1 MATPAQSLPLLPSA
15 SAMPALRIDFISDVV
30 CPWCAIGL
38 YSLEAAA
45 ARIPGLTL
53 DLHFHPF
60 ELNPGMGPEGQD
72 IEEHLA
78 QKYGASPDQLAGTR
92 QAIRERGAA
101 LGFDFR
107 MEARSRIYNTRDAHR
122 LLHWAGEDF
131 DAATQRRLK
140 VALLHAYFTEGRNVS
155 DTAVLLDVAMAAG
168 LPEAPARELLASR
181 RFDADIAAAE
191 AEVQRQGIR
200 GVPAIVVN
208 QRHLIQGGQPV
219 EVFEQMLRQ
228 VTNQD
233 APSPA

>member
-1 MATPAQSLPLLPSA
+1 MT
-15 SAMPALRIDFISDVV
+15 ALRIDFISDVV

-45 ARIPGLTL
+45 TRIPGLEL

-78 QKYGASPDQLAGTR
+78 QKYGARPEQLAGTR

-101 LGFDFR
+101 LGFAFS

-140 VALLHAYFTEGRNVS
+140 VALLKAYFTEGRNVS
-155 DTAVLLDVAMAAG
+155 DPAVLLDVAVAAG
-168 LPEAPARELLASR
+168 LPQAGVQELLASR
-181 RFDADIAAAE
+181 RFDADVAAAE
-191 AEVQRQGIR
+191 AEVQRQGIHA
-200 GVPAIVVN
+200 VPAIVVN
-208 QRHLIQGGQPV
+208 QRHLIQGGQSV
-219 EVFEQMLRQ
+219 EVFEQLLRQ
-228 VTNQD
+228 VMQ
-233 APSPA
+233 APA

>member
-1 MATPAQSLPLLPSA
+1 M
-15 SAMPALRIDFISDVV
+15 RIDFVSDIV

-60 ELNPGMGPEGQD
+60 ELNPGMRPEGQD

-78 QKYGASPDQLAGTR
+78 EKYGASPAALAGTR

-122 LLHWAGEDF
+122 LLHWADEAFGS
-131 DAATQRRLK
+131 AVQRALK
-140 VALLHAYFTEGRNVS
+140 VAMLKAYFTDGRNVS
-155 DTAVLLDVAMAAG
+155 DHAVLLELAATAG
-168 LPEAPARELLASR
+168 LPETEARELLASAR
-181 RFDADIAAAE
+181 YAEEVEAAE
-191 AEVQRQGIR
+191 AEVHAQNIHA
-200 GVPAIVVN
+200 VPAIIVN
-208 QRHLIQGGQPV
+208 QRHLIQGGQSV
-219 EVFEQMLRQ
+219 EVFEQLLRQ
-228 VTNQD
+228 VLET
-233 APSPA
+233 PA

>member
-1 MATPAQSLPLLPSA
+1 MK
-15 SAMPALRIDFISDVV
+15 MPRMRIDFISDIV

-78 QKYGASPDQLAGTR
+78 QKYGASPAQLAGTR

-101 LGFDFR
+101 LGFAFS
-107 MEARSRIYNTRDAHR
+107 MEARSRIYNTRDGHR
-122 LLHWAGEDF
+122 LLHWADEAFGP
-131 DAATQRRLK
+131 ALQRTLK
-140 VALLHAYFTEGRNVS
+140 VALLKAYFTDGRNVS
-155 DTAVLLDVAMAAG
+155 DRAVLLDIAVAAG
-168 LPEAPARELLASR
+168 LPEPEARELLAGDR
-181 RFDADIAAAE
+181 YDAEVEAAE
-191 AEVQRQGIR
+191 AEVQAQGIHS
-200 GVPAIVVN
+200 VPAIVIN

-219 EVFEQMLRQ
+219 EVFEQLLRQ
-228 VTNQD
+228 VMAASD
-233 APSPA
+233 